1 MIVRNRILRK
11 YNAMDEAYERARDSL
26 QDEDEQELM
35 LRRLNALQGRE
46 KMFAKQNHD
55 PKEHQLE
62 APSL

>member
-1 MIVRNRILRK
+1 
-11 YNAMDEAYERARDSL
+11 MDEAYERARDSL